1 MVLLINWLRV
11 LDTAERPQIDQG
23 IGHQLH
29 PIVSLLDA
37 FKAEQQPLA
46 LVFPGKGPFDTYPQ
60 RMDGGIEEPLASAFG
75 ALAVAGVFCD
85 VGDHPR
91 MENAL
96 AIRSGVK
103 AAVEIDLSASEVQPD
118 LFRPLLQRL

>member
-1 MVLLINWLRV
+1 
-11 LDTAERPQIDQG
+11 
-23 IGHQLH
+23 
-29 PIVSLLDA
+29 
-37 FKAEQQPLA
+37 
-46 LVFPGKGPFDTYPQ
+46 
-60 RMDGGIEEPLASAFG
+60 
-75 ALAVAGVFCD
+75 
-85 VGDHPR
+85 